1 MDGRPKQG
9 EDDDVKD
16 QTRYFWEAGP
26 EQGHDDRSRNQEKGR
41 RSVGYV
47 ICIGEHTWYM
57 G

>member
-1 MDGRPKQG
+1 MGDGRPKQG

-47 ICIGEHTWYM
+47 ICIGEHT
-57 G
+57 